1 MKGSIALFTLSK
13 MAMIFFLFAIVFII
27 STMVLRQKDA
37 ICEAEASGIAA
48 QLAARVAQV
57 VNAPAEDE
65 RRVFALEPSLKLA
78 SGYARYFV
86 NVSYITITDPD
97 IMSFYVVQADSLKAE
112 RSQCTGAAST
122 PVKGHEVNLGGKKLS
137 TKGVISKTLQ
147 ASVFDDPA
155 SQDNFFVVIKCD
167 EKCQK
172 NPPSSPTPGTCGSGH
187 NAWPPRR
194 YLFIWGCHG
203 DDESSCLQLDTS
215 VVNTACGW

>member
-27 STMVLRQKDA
+27 SAMVLRQKDA
-37 ICEAEASGIAA
+37 VCEAEANGVAA

-86 NVSYITITDPD
+86 NASYITVTDPD
-97 IMSFYVVQADSLKAE
+97 IISFYVVQADSLKAQ

-122 PVKGHEVNLGGKKLS
+122 PVKGYEVNLGGKKLS

-147 ASVFDDPA
+147 ASVFDNPA
-155 SQDNFFVVIKCD
+155 DQDKFFVVIKCD
-167 EKCQK
+167 EKCNK
-172 NPPSSPTPGTCGSGH
+172 DPPPGTCGPGH
-187 NAWPPRR
+187 NTWPPRR
-194 YLFIWGCHG
+194 YLFISGCTN
-203 DDESSCLQLDTS
+203 DDESSCLQLNTPA
-215 VVNTACGW
+215 VNTVCGW